1 VSPSAGKRL
10 PTGTVTFLFTD
21 IEGST
26 RLVQALGDGWVPV
39 LEAHNRLIE
48 QAIDRHDGVVV
59 KTEGDSFFAVFPG
72 AGDALRASLEAQQA
86 LMEHDWPSNGLVRAR
101 MGLHTGLGALGASDY
116 VGLDVHRAARIAD
129 AAHGGQVVLS
139 EPTAVLVERALPPDV
154 TLRDLGKHRLKDLA
168 EPESIFQLVAPG
180 LQGDFPLLRTLDAV
194 PNNLP
199 RLLTTFV
206 GRDRELEEAVR
217 LLETTRILTFTGPG
231 GTGKTR
237 LSLQVAAEVADGF
250 ADGVFFVDLAPIT
263 DVDML
268 PARIL
273 ETLGI
278 QASTREE
285 SPEMRLNSQL
295 AGRSVLMILD
305 NFEQLLEGAP
315 LVADMLRAA
324 PRVKVL
330 VTSRAPLRI
339 SGEQEL
345 PVPPL
350 DVSGLR
356 GGGDPGRLMESE
368 AIRLFTDR
376 AMSVRPDFKLTAEN
390 APMVTELVRRLDGLP
405 LAIELVASR
414 LRLLAV
420 DQILSRLG
428 ASMLSSGSVDL
439 PARQR
444 TIQSA
449 IAWSHDLL
457 GESGRRLFARFSV
470 FNGGARLEEIEVVAG
485 PATELGDD
493 VIDVLSSL
501 VDQSLIFR
509 VDVDGPPR
517 FRMLHVIRE
526 FATERLQES
535 GEGPDLA
542 RRHLVAYTDL
552 VESAA
557 PHLLRKDRKELLDLL
572 EQEHDNINSALDWA
586 VASGETDLAMRLS
599 AGAWRFWQARGH
611 LHEARIRLEQVLAME
626 GGEPRFR
633 AKALEALGGILWWLS
648 EIDQVVQV
656 YDQALEMQREL
667 GDPKEIANALYNVAL
682 SRAFGENQDPDA
694 SARALDEADVLYTG
708 LGDVGGLGDVEWGRG
723 NLVSY
728 STDDH
733 ARAIEHMKRSIDHY
747 HRAGN
752 EFGMGWGLFEVGDL
766 SRRLGDYAQAWEH
779 LSPGLSLFADH
790 QDVSGVVLLL
800 SAIAGL
806 AQDLGDRRRAIRL
819 AGAFH
824 RLRIES
830 GTEIVRAEIN
840 RIEGLDYD
848 TLEALTGEEA
858 MWAREGQAMT
868 LEQAVAYA
876 LAGPTDDRTPP
887 VPSQPPARPSLEVQD
902 GPDEE
907 AEESR
912 REQE

>member
-1 VSPSAGKRL
+1 VSPSTVKSL

-26 RLVQALGDGWVPV
+26 RLVQALGEGWVAV
-39 LEAHNRLIE
+39 LEDHNRLVGRAIE
-48 QAIDRHDGVVV
+48 GHGGVVV
-59 KTEGDSFFAVFPG
+59 KTEGDSFFAVFPS
-72 AGDALRASLEAQQA
+72 AADALSASLDAQRA
-86 LMEHDWPSNGLVRAR
+86 LMGHDWPSSGVVRVR

-129 AAHGGQVVLS
+129 SAHGGQVVLS
-139 EPTAVLVERALPPDV
+139 EPTAVLVERTLPADV

-168 EPESIFQLVAPG
+168 EPETILQLVAPG
-180 LQGDFPLLRTLDAV
+180 LQVDFPMLRTLDAV

-206 GRDRELEEAVR
+206 GRERELDEAVR

-237 LSLQVAAEVADGF
+237 LALQAAAEAADGF
-250 ADGVFFVDLAPIT
+250 ADGVFFVDLAPVN

-278 QASTREE
+278 QASTRNE

-295 AGRSVLMILD
+295 AGKSVLMILD
-305 NFEQLLEGAP
+305 NFEQLLSGAP
-315 LVADMLRAA
+315 LVADMVRAA
-324 PRVKVL
+324 PRAKVL

-350 DVSGLR
+350 DVSGLK
-356 GGGDPGRLMESE
+356 GGGDLGRLMESE

-376 AMSVRPDFKLTAEN
+376 AMSVRPDFKLTTEN
-390 APMVTELVRRLDGLP
+390 APLVAELVRRLDGLP

-414 LRLLAV
+414 LRLLTV

-457 GESGRRLFARFSV
+457 DSPGRRLFARFSV
-470 FNGGARLEEIEVVAG
+470 FNGGARLEEIEAVCG
-485 PATELGDD
+485 PPEELGEDL
-493 VIDVLSSL
+493 IDGLSAL

-526 FATERLQES
+526 FAIERLEES
-535 GEGPDLA
+535 GEGPALA

-557 PHLLRKDRKELLDLL
+557 PHLLHKDRKEWLDLL
-572 EQEHDNINSALDWA
+572 ERDHDNVTAGLDWA
-586 VASGETDLAMRLS
+586 VASGETDLALRLA

-611 LHEARIRLEQVLAME
+611 LHEARTRLERALAME
-626 GGEPRFR
+626 GGETKYR
-633 AKALEALGGILWWLS
+633 AKAVEALGGILWWLS
-648 EIDQVVQV
+648 EMNEVVGV
-656 YDQALEMQREL
+656 YDQALKMQREL

-682 SRAFGENQDPDA
+682 SVAFGDHQDFAA
-694 SARALDEADVLYTG
+694 SSQALDEAEQLYTG
-708 LGDVGGLGDVEWGRG
+708 LGDLGGLGDVEWGRG
-723 NLVSY
+723 NLIAYAS
-728 STDDH
+728 DDL
-733 ARAIEHMKRSIDHY
+733 AGAIEHTRRSIDY
-747 HRAGN
+747 YSQAGN
-752 EFGMGWGLFEVGDL
+752 EFGTGWGLFEVGDM
-766 SRRLGDYAQAWEH
+766 SRRLGDYEQAWEFQ
-779 LSPGLSLFADH
+779 SRGLRLFADH
-790 QDVSGVVLLL
+790 HDVSGVVLLL
-800 SAIAGL
+800 ASLAGL
-806 AQDLGDRRRAIRL
+806 ALALGDRRRALRL

-824 RLRIES
+824 RLRITT
-830 GTEIVRAEIN
+830 GTEIVRSELN
-840 RIEGLDYD
+840 RIEGLEYE
-848 TLEALTGEEA
+848 TLEALTGEEGIDY
-858 MWAREGQAMT
+858 REGQAMS

-876 LAGPTDDRTPP
+876 LAGATDD
-887 VPSQPPARPSLEVQD
+887 AMSLEVEH
-902 GPDEE
+902 GPDEQ
-907 AEESR
+907 AEETGR
-912 REQE
+912 D

>member
-1 VSPSAGKRL
+1 VSPSAGKKL

-26 RLVQALGDGWVPV
+26 RLVQALGDGWVAV

-72 AGDALRASLEAQQA
+72 AGDALNASLDAQHA
-86 LMEHDWPSNGLVRAR
+86 LMEHDWPPNGAVRVR

-139 EPTAVLVERALPPDV
+139 EPTAVLVERALPIDV

-168 EPESIFQLVAPG
+168 EPETIFQLVAEG
-180 LQGDFPLLRTLDAV
+180 LQADFPLLRTLDAI

-206 GRDRELEEAVR
+206 GRERELDEAVR

-250 ADGVFFVDLAPIT
+250 SDGVFFVDLAPVT
-263 DVDML
+263 DVDL
-268 PARIL
+268 LAARIL

-278 QASTREE
+278 QASTRDE
-285 SPEMRLNSQL
+285 SPEMRLNSQI
-295 AGRSVLMILD
+295 ADKTVLMILD
-305 NFEQLLEGAP
+305 NFEQLLDGAP

-324 PRVKVL
+324 PRAKVL
-330 VTSRAPLRI
+330 VTSRAPLRV

-356 GGGDPGRLMESE
+356 VGGDLTRLMESE

-376 AMSVRPDFKLTAEN
+376 AMSVRPDFRLTAEN
-390 APMVTELVRRLDGLP
+390 APMVAELVRRLDGLP

-414 LRLLAV
+414 LRLLTV

-457 GESGRRLFARFSV
+457 DPSGRRLFARFSV
-470 FNGGARLEEIEVVAG
+470 FNGGARLEEIEAVCG
-485 PATELGDD
+485 PGEELGEDP
-493 VIDVLSSL
+493 IDGLSAL

-509 VDVDGPPR
+509 VDPTMTIGGPPR
-517 FRMLHVIRE
+517 FRMLLVIRE

-542 RRHLVAYTDL
+542 RRHLVTYTDL

-557 PHLLRKDRKELLDLL
+557 PHLLRKDRKEWLDLL
-572 EQEHDNINSALDWA
+572 EREYDNISAALDWA
-586 VASGETDLAMRLS
+586 VASGETDLSLRLA

-611 LHEARIRLEQVLAME
+611 LHEARNRLDQVLAME
-626 GGEPRFR
+626 AGEPRYR
-633 AKALEALGGILWWLS
+633 AKAVEALGGVLWWLS
-648 EIDQVVQV
+648 EMDQVADV
-656 YDQALEMQREL
+656 YREALEMQRDL
-667 GDPKEIANALYNVAL
+667 GDPREIANALYNVAL
-682 SRAFGENQDPDA
+682 SVAFGEHQDFAA
-694 SARALDEADVLYTG
+694 SSQALDEAEELYAG
-708 LGDVGGLGDVEWGRG
+708 LGDLGGLGDVEWGRG
-723 NLVSY
+723 NLVAY
-728 STDDH
+728 SSDDLVS
-733 ARAIEHMKRSIDHY
+733 AIEHMRRSIDY
-747 HRAGN
+747 YNQAGN
-752 EFGMGWGLFEVGDL
+752 EFGMGWGLFEVGDM
-766 SRRLGDYAQAWEH
+766 SRRLGHHEQAWDH
-779 LSPGLSLFADH
+779 LSRGLRLFADH
-790 QDVSGVVLLL
+790 HDVSGVVLLL
-800 SAIAGL
+800 ASMAGL
-806 AQDLGDRRRAIRL
+806 AQDLGDRPRALRL

-824 RLRIES
+824 RLRITS
-830 GTEIVRAEIN
+830 GTEIVRSEIN
-840 RIEGLDYD
+840 RIPGLEYE
-848 TLEALTGEEA
+848 TLEALSGEEA
-858 MWAREGQAMT
+858 IHYREGHAMT
-868 LEQAVAYA
+868 FEQAVAYG
-876 LAGPTDDRTPP
+876 LAGPTD
-887 VPSQPPARPSLEVQD
+887 ARPDAASLEVEH
-902 GPDEE
+902 GPDEQ
-907 AEESR
+907 AEEAG

>member
-1 VSPSAGKRL
+1 ML

-26 RLVQALGDGWVPV
+26 RLVQALGDGWVVV
-39 LEAHNRLIE
+39 LETHNHLIE
-48 QAIDRHDGVVV
+48 RAIDEHDGVVV

-72 AGDALRASLEAQQA
+72 AADALSAALDAQYA
-86 LMEHDWPSNGLVRAR
+86 LMEHEWPPNGTVRVR

-116 VGLDVHRAARIAD
+116 VGIDVHRAARIAD
-129 AAHGGQVVLS
+129 SAHGGQVVLS
-139 EPTAVLVERALPPDV
+139 EPTAVLVERALPADV

-168 EPESIFQLVAPG
+168 EPETIFQLIATG
-180 LQGDFPLLRTLDAV
+180 LQADFPLLRTLDAI

-206 GRDRELEEAVR
+206 GRERELDEAVR
-217 LLETTRILTFTGPG
+217 LLEATRILTFTGPG

-237 LSLQVAAEVADGF
+237 LSLQVAAEVADEF
-250 ADGVFFVDLAPIT
+250 ADGVFFVDLAPVT

-278 QASTREE
+278 QASTRDE

-295 AGRSVLMILD
+295 AGKSLLMILD

-315 LVADMLRAA
+315 LVADVLRAA
-324 PRVKVL
+324 PRAKVL

-339 SGEQEL
+339 GGEQEL

-356 GGGDPGRLMESE
+356 GGGDLDRLMESE

-376 AMSVRPDFKLTAEN
+376 AMSVRPDFRLTAEN
-390 APMVTELVRRLDGLP
+390 APLVAELVRRLDGLP

-414 LRLLAV
+414 LRLLTV
-420 DQILSRLG
+420 DQILDRLG

-444 TIQSA
+444 TIAST
-449 IAWSHDLL
+449 IAWSHELL
-457 GESGRRLFARFSV
+457 GEPGRRLFARFSV
-470 FNGGARLEEIEVVAG
+470 FNGGARLEEIEVVCG
-485 PATELGDD
+485 PAEELGEDL
-493 VIDVLSSL
+493 IDGLSAL

-509 VDVDGPPR
+509 VDVEGPPR

-535 GEGPDLA
+535 GEAPTLG
-542 RRHLVAYTDL
+542 RRHLIAYTNL

-557 PHLLRKDRKELLDLL
+557 PHLLQKDRKQWLDLL
-572 EQEHDNINSALDWA
+572 ERELDNINSALDWA
-586 VASGETDLAMRLS
+586 VASGETDLALRLA

-611 LHEARIRLEQVLAME
+611 LHEARSRLEQVLAME
-626 GGEPRFR
+626 GGEARCR
-633 AKALEALGGILWWLS
+633 AKGVEALGGILWWLS
-648 EIDQVVQV
+648 EIDEVVDV
-656 YDQALEMQREL
+656 YAQALEMQREL

-682 SRAFGENQDPDA
+682 SIAFGERQDFEA
-694 SARALDEADVLYTG
+694 SSRALDEAEKLYMD
-708 LGDVGGLGDVEWGRG
+708 LGDIGGLGDVEWARG
-723 NLVSY
+723 NLIAYATEDLAS
-728 STDDH
+728 
-733 ARAIEHMKRSIDHY
+733 AIEHTKRSIDY
-747 HRAGN
+747 YGQAGN
-752 EFGMGWGLFEVGDL
+752 EFGMGWGLFEVGDMA
-766 SRRLGDYAQAWEH
+766 RRNGDYEEAWKYQ
-779 LSPGLSLFADH
+779 SPGLRLFADH
-790 QDVSGVVLLL
+790 DDVSGVVLLL
-800 SAIAGL
+800 ASIAGL
-806 AQDLGDRRRAIRL
+806 AQDLGDRPRALRL

-824 RLRIES
+824 RLRISS
-830 GTEIVRAEIN
+830 GTEIVRSEIN
-840 RIEGLDYD
+840 RVAGLEYE

-858 MWAREGQAMT
+858 IQYREGQAMT

-876 LAGPTDDRTPP
+876 LAGPTDEISPEAQH
-887 VPSQPPARPSLEVQD
+887 S
-902 GPDEE
+902 PDEE
-907 AEESR
+907 AEKAGGD
-912 REQE
+912 

>member
-26 RLVQALGDGWVPV
+26 RLVQALGDGWVAV

-48 QAIDRHDGVVV
+48 QAIEEHDGVVV

-72 AGDALRASLEAQQA
+72 AADALTASLDAQQA
-86 LMEHDWPSNGLVRAR
+86 LMGHDWPANGTVRVR

-139 EPTAVLVERALPPDV
+139 EPTAVLVERALPTDV
-154 TLRDLGKHRLKDLA
+154 SLRDLGKHRLKDLA
-168 EPESIFQLVAPG
+168 EPETIFQLVATG
-180 LQGDFPLLRTLDAV
+180 LQADFPLLRTLDAV

-206 GRDRELEEAVR
+206 GRERELDEAVR

-250 ADGVFFVDLAPIT
+250 SDGVFFVDLAPVT
-263 DVDML
+263 DVDVL
-268 PARIL
+268 AARIL

-285 SPEMRLNSQL
+285 SPEMRLSSQL
-295 AGRSVLMILD
+295 ADKSVLMILD
-305 NFEQLLEGAP
+305 NFEQLLDGAP

-324 PRVKVL
+324 PRAKVL
-330 VTSRAPLRI
+330 VTSRAPLRV

-356 GGGDPGRLMESE
+356 GGGDLTRLMESE

-390 APMVTELVRRLDGLP
+390 APLVAELVRRLDGLP

-414 LRLLAV
+414 LRLLTI

-457 GESGRRLFARFSV
+457 DPPGRRLFARFSV
-470 FNGGARLEEIEVVAG
+470 FNGGARLEEIEAVCG
-485 PATELGDD
+485 PQEELGEDL
-493 VIDVLSSL
+493 IDGLSAL

-526 FATERLQES
+526 FATERLEES
-535 GEGPDLA
+535 GEGQDLA
-542 RRHLVAYTDL
+542 RRHLVTYTDL
-552 VESAA
+552 VESAV
-557 PHLLRKDRKELLDLL
+557 PHLLRKGRKEWLDLL
-572 EQEHDNINSALDWA
+572 EREHDNISSALDWA
-586 VASGETDLAMRLS
+586 VASGETDLALRLS

-611 LHEARIRLEQVLAME
+611 LHEARTRLDQVLAME
-626 GGEPRFR
+626 GGELRCR
-633 AKALEALGGILWWLS
+633 AKAVEALGGILWWLS
-648 EIDQVVQV
+648 EMDQVVDV
-656 YDQALEMQREL
+656 YDRALTMQREL

-682 SRAFGENQDPDA
+682 SVAFGDNQDFDA
-694 SARALDEADVLYTG
+694 SSNALDEAQKLYED
-708 LGDVGGLGDVEWGRG
+708 LGDIGGLGDVEWARG
-723 NLVSY
+723 NLIAYASEDLA
-728 STDDH
+728 T
-733 ARAIEHMKRSIDHY
+733 AIVHCKRSIDY
-747 HRAGN
+747 YSQAGN
-752 EFGMGWGLFEVGDL
+752 EFGMGWGLFEVGDM
-766 SRRLGDYAQAWEH
+766 SRRLGDYEQAWEYQ
-779 LSPGLSLFADH
+779 SRGLALFADH
-790 QDVSGVVLLL
+790 DDVSGIVLLVA
-800 SAIAGL
+800 AIAGL
-806 AQDLGDRRRAIRL
+806 ALALGDRPRALRL

-824 RLRIES
+824 RLRIIS
-830 GTEIVRAEIN
+830 GTEIVRSEIN
-840 RIEGLDYD
+840 RVEGLEYEM
-848 TLEALTGEEA
+848 LEALTGDEA
-858 MWAREGQAMT
+858 IQYREGQALT
-868 LEQAVAYA
+868 LEQTVAYA
-876 LAGPTDDRTPP
+876 LAGPTD
-887 VPSQPPARPSLEVQD
+887 ARASLEVQD
-902 GPDEE
+902 SPDEK
-907 AEESR
+907 AEETGR
-912 REQE
+912 DQ

>member
-1 VSPSAGKRL
+1 MSPSNGHTL

-26 RLVQALGDGWVPV
+26 RLVQALGEGWVPV
-39 LEAHNRLIE
+39 LEAHNRLVG
-48 QAIDRHDGVVV
+48 QAIEDHHGVVV

-72 AGDALRASLEAQQA
+72 AADALTASLQAQHA
-86 LMEHDWPSNGLVRAR
+86 LMEHDWPPNGTVRVR

-129 AAHGGQVVLS
+129 SAHGGQVVLS
-139 EPTAVLVERALPPDV
+139 EPTAVLVERTLPPDV

-168 EPESIFQLVAPG
+168 EPETIFQLVASG
-180 LQGDFPLLRTLDAV
+180 LQADFPLLRTLDAI

-206 GRDRELEEAVR
+206 GRERELDEAVR
-217 LLETTRILTFTGPG
+217 LMETTRLLTFTGPG

-250 ADGVFFVDLAPIT
+250 SDGVFFVDLAPVT
-263 DVDML
+263 DVEML

-278 QASTREE
+278 QASAPGE
-285 SPEMRLNSQL
+285 SPEMRLQSQL
-295 AGRSVLMILD
+295 ADKSVLMILD
-305 NFEQLLEGAP
+305 NFEQLLEGAT
-315 LVADMLRAA
+315 LVGTMLRAA
-324 PRVKVL
+324 PRVKLL

-339 SGEQEL
+339 GGEQEL

-350 DVSGLR
+350 DVSGLG
-356 GGGDPGRLMESE
+356 GGGDLSRLMESE

-376 AMSVRPDFKLTAEN
+376 AMSVRPDFRLTTEN
-390 APMVTELVRRLDGLP
+390 APVVIELVRRLDGLP

-414 LRLLAV
+414 LRLLTV

-457 GESGRRLFARFSV
+457 GPSGSRLFARFSV
-470 FNGGARLEEIEVVAG
+470 FNGGARLEEIEAVCG
-485 PATELGDD
+485 PKEDLGEE

-509 VDVDGPPR
+509 VDDAVRVGGPPR

-526 FATERLQES
+526 YAMERLEES
-535 GEGPDLA
+535 GEEPDLS

-557 PHLLRKDRKELLDLL
+557 PHLLRKERKEWLDLL
-572 EQEHDNINSALDWA
+572 EREHDNINSALDWA
-586 VASGETDLAMRLS
+586 VASGETDLALRLA

-611 LHEARIRLEQVLAME
+611 LHEARIRLDQVLAIE
-626 GGEPRFR
+626 GGEQRCR
-633 AKALEALGGILWWLS
+633 AKAVEALGGILWWLS
-648 EIDQVVQV
+648 EMNDVVVV
-656 YDQALEMQREL
+656 YRQALEMQREL

-682 SRAFGENQDPDA
+682 SVAFGENQDFDA
-694 SARALDEADVLYTG
+694 SNEALDEAERLYTD
-708 LGDVGGLGDVEWGRG
+708 LGDVGGLGDVEWARG
-723 NLVSY
+723 NLIAYTAVSAEPGAD
-728 STDDH
+728 SAASH
-733 ARAIEHMKRSIDHY
+733 RLEEAIEHTKRSIEY
-747 HRAGN
+747 YSQAGN
-752 EFGMGWGLFEVGDL
+752 EFGMGWGLFEVGDM
-766 SRRLGDYAQAWEH
+766 SRRLGDYEQAWEYA
-779 LSPGLSLFADH
+779 SRGLALFADH
-790 QDVSGVVLLL
+790 DDVSGVVLLV
-800 SAIAGL
+800 AAVAGL
-806 AQDLGDRRRAIRL
+806 ALALGDRRRALRL

-824 RLRIES
+824 RLRITS
-830 GTEIVRAEIN
+830 GTEIVRSEIN
-840 RIEGLDYD
+840 RIEGLDYEV
-848 TLEALTGEEA
+848 LEALTGEEA
-858 MWAREGQAMT
+858 IHYREGQAMS
-868 LEQAVAYA
+868 LEQTVSYA
-876 LAGPTDDRTPP
+876 LAGPTDIDSPAAPP
-887 VPSQPPARPSLEVQD
+887 PQPD
-902 GPDEE
+902 
-907 AEESR
+907 
-912 REQE
+912 

>member
-1 VSPSAGKRL
+1 VVEVSPSNGPAL

-48 QAIDRHDGVVV
+48 HAIDVNHGLVV
-59 KTEGDSFFAVFPG
+59 KTEGDSFFAVFSG
-72 AGDALRASLEAQQA
+72 ASDAVAASLEAQRA
-86 LMEHDWPSNGLVRAR
+86 LMRHEWPSNGVVRVR

-129 AAHGGQVVLS
+129 SAHGGQVVLS
-139 EPTAVLVERALPPDV
+139 EPTAVLVERTLPAEV

-168 EPESIFQLVAPG
+168 EPETIFQMVAPG
-180 LQGDFPLLRTLDAV
+180 LQADFPLLRTLDAI

-206 GRDRELEEAVR
+206 GRERELEEAVR

-237 LSLQVAAEVADGF
+237 LSLQVAAEVADEF
-250 ADGVFFVDLAPIT
+250 SDGVYFVDLAPVT
-263 DVDML
+263 DVDL
-268 PARIL
+268 LAARIL

-278 QASTREE
+278 QASTRDE
-285 SPEMRLNSQL
+285 SPEMRLTSQL
-295 AGRSVLMILD
+295 AKKSVLVILD

-315 LVADMLRAA
+315 VVADMLRAA

-356 GGGDPGRLMESE
+356 GGGDLAGLMDSE

-376 AMSVRPDFKLTAEN
+376 AMSVRPDFKLTTDN
-390 APMVTELVRRLDGLP
+390 APLVAELVRRLDGLP

-414 LRLLAV
+414 LRLLTV

-444 TIQSA
+444 TIQST

-457 GESGRRLFARFSV
+457 ASSGRRLFARFSV
-470 FNGGARLEEIEVVAG
+470 FNGGARLEEIEAVCG
-485 PATELGDD
+485 PREELGDD
-493 VIDVLSSL
+493 LIDGLSTL

-509 VDVDGPPR
+509 VDDAMRDGSPPR

-526 FATERLQES
+526 FASERLQES
-535 GEGPDLA
+535 GEGATLA
-542 RRHLVAYTDL
+542 RRHLVAYTSL

-557 PHLLRKDRKELLDLL
+557 PHLLQKDRKEWLDLL
-572 EQEHDNINSALDWA
+572 EREHDNLNSALDWA
-586 VASGETDLAMRLS
+586 VASGETDMALRLA

-611 LHEARIRLEQVLAME
+611 LHEARARLEQVLALE
-626 GGEPRFR
+626 GGEAPCR
-633 AKALEALGGILWWLS
+633 AKAVEALGGILWWLS
-648 EIDQVVQV
+648 EMDRVVEV
-656 YDQALEMQREL
+656 YRQALEMQREL

-682 SRAFGENQDPDA
+682 SVAFGDHQDFDASNRAF
-694 SARALDEADVLYTG
+694 DEAEELYTQ

-723 NLVSY
+723 NLVAYAS
-728 STDDH
+728 DDL
-733 ARAIEHMKRSIDHY
+733 AKAIEHTKRSIEY
-747 HRAGN
+747 YRQAGN
-752 EFGMGWGLFEVGDL
+752 EFGMGWGLFEVGDM
-766 SRRLGDYAQAWEH
+766 SRRSGDYEQAWEYQ
-779 LSPGLSLFADH
+779 SRGLALFAEHD
-790 QDVSGVVLLL
+790 DVSGVVLLT
-800 SAIAGL
+800 SSIAGL
-806 AQDLGDRRRAIRL
+806 AVALGDRPRALRL

-824 RLRIES
+824 RLRISS
-830 GTEIVRAEIN
+830 GTEIVRSELN
-840 RIEGLDYD
+840 RIEGLDYE
-848 TLEALTGEEA
+848 TLEALTGDDA
-858 MWAREGQAMT
+858 VYYREGQAMS
-868 LEQAVAYA
+868 LEQTIAYA
-876 LAGPTDDRTPP
+876 LAGPI
-887 VPSQPPARPSLEVQD
+887 D
-902 GPDEE
+902 G
-907 AEESR
+907 
-912 REQE
+912 